1 MIKRLFSHT
10 AIYGLAPYVP
20 KVASIVALP
29 ILTKHLTPYDYGING
44 LITAYTAAIGVFNTL
59 GLKVVLTNSFFKHE
73 HRYKTVWGQYYG
85 FLSLWNIPYA
95 LLVSILIYIAL
106 PKDVGD
112 KVWLIILLNLIPI
125 VCFGPTSLIAT
136 TYYQLKKKPFQIATR
151 TAFFGVLTIA
161 LNIYTIAY
169 LKLGY
174 MGWFWTNTIVGFLL
188 NLSYWYPLNRKL
200 GIRPIYNFKWRLIKN
215 SLKVTFP
222 TIPHFYASYLIN
234 SSDRLVMD
242 VLKMGTANIGRYN
255 VAYTLGNNVQTVGMA
270 FNTAI
275 GPMIME
281 QFKKGSEI
289 KARDLVFFWQAIFV
303 LFTFGLSLWCKE
315 IMQILI
321 KNESLQ
327 ATYPLAIIII
337 MSYNYR
343 PMYVGSI
350 QKLLYNEKTTVL
362 WKISFLSGLINI
374 GLNFLLM
381 PFFGYEVAAITT
393 FIALAFMGYA
403 GYYFRVF
410 KEINT
415 VNYYPM
421 AWLAVH
427 VGLSFLAYYLV
438 ELHLIYKVFISI
450 ILLIGFA
457 AIWLKYKN
465 KLR

>member
-1 MIKRLFSHT
+1 MIKKLFSHT

-20 KVASIVALP
+20 KVASIAALP
-29 ILTKHLTPYDYGING
+29 ILTKHLTPHDYGING
-44 LITAYTAAIGVFNTL
+44 VISAYTAAVAVFNTL

-73 HRYKTVWGQYYG
+73 HRFKKIWGQYYG
-85 FLSLWNIPYA
+85 FLSLWNIPFA
-95 LLVSILIYIAL
+95 LMVCLLLYIAVSN
-106 PKDVGD
+106 DVGNN
-112 KVWLIILLNLIPI
+112 VWLIILLNLIPI
-125 VCFGPTSLIAT
+125 VSFGPTSMIAT
-136 TYYQLKKKPFQIATR
+136 TYYQLRKEPLQIGIR

-169 LKLGY
+169 LHQGY
-174 MGWFWTNTIVGFLL
+174 MGWFWTNMIVGLL
-188 NLSYWYPLNRKL
+188 MNLSYWYPLKKA

-222 TIPHFYASYLIN
+222 TLPHYYSSYLIN

-242 VLKMGTANIGRYN
+242 LLKVDTSNIGRYN

-303 LFTFGLSLWCKE
+303 LFTFGLSIWCKE
-315 IMQILI
+315 IMYVLI

-327 ATYPLAIIII
+327 KTYPLAIIII

-350 QKLLYNEKTTVL
+350 QKLLYNEKTSIL
-362 WKISFLSGLINI
+362 WKVTLIAGLVNVAMNLFLI
-374 GLNFLLM
+374 
-381 PFFGYEVAAITT
+381 PVAGYEIAAVAT
-393 FIALAFMGYA
+393 FVSLAFMGYA
-403 GYYFRVF
+403 GYFFPVF
-410 KEINT
+410 KEINH
-415 VNYYPM
+415 VNYYPLP
-421 AWLAVH
+421 WLAAH
-427 VGLSFLAYYLV
+427 IGLTFVAYYSV
-438 ELHLIYKVFISI
+438 EIHFIYKIVISI
-450 ILLIGFA
+450 ILLTGFIG
-457 AIWLKYKN
+457 IWHKYRT